1 MGKKEINVDLRTI
14 TPLWT
19 GDAWQKN
26 TKIRPSSLMGSLR
39 FWFEVIC
46 YFAGVVSKK
55 DFDSKK
61 GRFERDVN
69 EKEFKKNLD
78 NKNTDIKSQIKTL
91 KGMSIPVPSIVFGT
105 TGWRSLIEIREIKP
119 LEDDSF
125 GNRLNLPNRICVSKV
140 NGEVKENSDCPKG
153 SDEKNWSVFYLP
165 NPYFYG
171 QFNVKFLVEE
181 EILNGIF
188 YPLLN
193 FMDEYGYWGGKWN
206 IGYGRLKIIEVKQNN
221 SVKNDWTNNNKFN
234 CSFEDNKN
242 EEFKLS
248 ESVNNFS
255 DLIVINNNKEF
266 KLSESVNNFSD
277 LIVINNNDKK
287 IKILPDKVQ
296 NQDLKEV
303 IKELIK
309 RKAEERAQNKNNG
322 GDTEKRHKIFGTTE
336 KPPEKED
343 LPQGSK
349 ILPYIKEN
357 EENKNYVGGFL
368 SIVDLLELYEGGER
382 DA

>member
-1 MGKKEINVDLRTI
+1 MGKKEISVDLKTI

-19 GDAWQKN
+19 GDAWQEN

-46 YFAGVVSKK
+46 YFAGIVSEK

-69 EKEFKKNLD
+69 EKEFEKNLD
-78 NKNTDIKSQIKTL
+78 NNTDIKSQIKTL

-105 TGWRSLIEIREIKP
+105 TGWRSLIEIKEIKP
-119 LEDDSF
+119 LEDDCF

-140 NGEVKENSDCPKG
+140 NGKVKENSDCPKG
-153 SDEKNWSVFYLP
+153 SDKKNWSVFYLP

-181 EILNGIF
+181 DILNGIF

-221 SVKNDWTNNNKFN
+221 SVKNDWTDNSEFN
-234 CSFEDNKN
+234 
-242 EEFKLS
+242 FKESNLS
-248 ESVNNFS
+248 ESV
-255 DLIVINNNKEF
+255 K
-266 KLSESVNNFSD
+266 NFSD

-296 NQDLKEV
+296 NQDLKKV

-309 RKAEERAQNKNNG
+309 IKAEERAQNKNNG
-322 GDTEKRHKIFGTTE
+322 GDTEKRHKIFGTTQ
-336 KPPEKED
+336 KPQEKED

-357 EENKNYVGGFL
+357 KENKNYVGGFL
-368 SIVDLLELYEGGER
+368 SIVDLL
-382 DA
+382 